1 MQNSKEIKKATF
13 TGKLNHASTSIFTV
27 MSALATKEGAYNL
40 SQGFPDF
47 EVSPILIEEVNKA
60 MRAGHNQ
67 YAPMA
72 GTIELRE
79 EIVKFTQ
86 ELYNASYNLESEITI
101 TAGATQAISAAIA
114 STIREG
120 DEVIL
125 FSPAYDCYIP
135 MIELNGG
142 TPITVKLL
150 HPEYKID
157 WEQVKRVVN
166 HRTKMILLNTPHNP
180 SGSVLKPE
188 DLAKLADIVRNSNIL
203 LMADEVYEHI
213 VFNGQTHH
221 SIRGHEELRN
231 RSFVIG
237 SLGKTL
243 HTTGWKVG
251 YIMAP
256 EYMMREYQ
264 KVHQYQVFS
273 INKPVQLGMANYLK
287 KQDLKEIGGFYEE
300 KQKLFESVI
309 ESTAFKPLPTFGSYF
324 QLLDYSDITDEGDVK
339 FAERLTKEFKVAAI
353 PLSPFYRDPTDN
365 KVLRFC
371 FAKNRE
377 TLEKAGDLLAKVR

>member
-1 MQNSKEIKKATF
+1 
-13 TGKLNHASTSIFTV
+13 
-27 MSALATKEGAYNL
+27 MSSLATKEGAYNL

-47 EVSPILIEEVNKA
+47 EVSPILIEEVNRA
-60 MRAGHNQ
+60 MQAGHNQ

-72 GTIELRE
+72 GTVELRE

-86 ELYNASYNLESEITI
+86 ELYGASYNVESEITI

-203 LMADEVYEHI
+203 IMADEVYEHI
-213 VFNGQTHH
+213 VFNGAAHN

-264 KVHQYQVFS
+264 KVHQYQIFS
-273 INKPVQLGMANYLK
+273 VNKPVQIGMANYLK
-287 KQDLKEIGGFYEE
+287 SQNLKEIGGFYEE
-300 KQKLFESVI
+300 KQKLFESI
-309 ESTAFKPLPTFGSYF
+309 ISSTAFKPLPTYGSYF
-324 QLLDYSDITDEGDVK
+324 QLLDYSEITDESDVK

-371 FAKNRE
+371 FAKNQE
-377 TLEKAGDLLAKVR
+377 TLEKAGEFLAKVR

>member
-27 MSALATKEGAYNL
+27 MSSLATKEGAYNL

-47 EVSPILIEEVNKA
+47 EVSPILIEEVNRA
-60 MRAGHNQ
+60 MQAGHNQ

-72 GTIELRE
+72 GTVELRE

-86 ELYNASYNLESEITI
+86 ELYGASYNVESEITI

-203 LMADEVYEHI
+203 IMADEVYEHI
-213 VFNGQTHH
+213 VFNGAAHN

-264 KVHQYQVFS
+264 KVHQYQIFS
-273 INKPVQLGMANYLK
+273 VNKPVQIGMANYLK
-287 KQDLKEIGGFYEE
+287 SQNLKEIGGFYEE
-300 KQKLFESVI
+300 KQKLFESI
-309 ESTAFKPLPTFGSYF
+309 ISSTAFKPLPTYGSYF
-324 QLLDYSDITDEGDVK
+324 QLLDYSEITDESDVK

-371 FAKNRE
+371 FAKNQE
-377 TLEKAGDLLAKVR
+377 TLEKAGEFLAKVR